1 MATAFDNVKKDAGTG
16 GDCMLPIGICVGFE
30 DLPMA
35 HAIGYDFVEVPLSD
49 LAALPEG
56 DFEELVDYV
65 RAADIEVRGCYNMLP
80 ESIKITGEGV
90 SARIQ
95 HDYLQKAFSRAGKL
109 GARFIALDGAKNRHV
124 PQGGAFPTAWRQMGN
139 FARLVQGHASEAG
152 LMVGLEP
159 IRKADCNLLNLLSE
173 ATIMA
178 SLMQLDHVGVLA
190 NLGSMAMAS
199 EPLSALK
206 GAMPLIAHVHLE
218 NVLCKGLPCRGD
230 GENYEKIFKTLE
242 SIGYTGGVGIRSQ
255 SNGDFNVQARQAL
268 EYLRE
273 VQTH

>member
-1 MATAFDNVKKDAGTG
+1 
-16 GDCMLPIGICVGFE
+16 MLPIGICVGFE

-95 HDYLQKAFSRAGKL
+95 HDYLQKAFSRAEKL
-109 GARFIALDGAKNRHV
+109 GARFIAL
-124 PQGGAFPTAWRQMGN
+124 
-139 FARLVQGHASEAG
+139 
-152 LMVGLEP
+152 
-159 IRKADCNLLNLLSE
+159 
-173 ATIMA
+173 
-178 SLMQLDHVGVLA
+178 
-190 NLGSMAMAS
+190 
-199 EPLSALK
+199 
-206 GAMPLIAHVHLE
+206 
-218 NVLCKGLPCRGD
+218 D

-273 VQTH
+273 VQTR